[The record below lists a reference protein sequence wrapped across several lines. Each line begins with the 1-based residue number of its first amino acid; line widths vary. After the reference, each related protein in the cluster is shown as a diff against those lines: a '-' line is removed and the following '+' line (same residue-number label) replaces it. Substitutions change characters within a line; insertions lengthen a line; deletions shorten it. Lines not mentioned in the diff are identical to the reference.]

1 MLLREYETIYI
12 LRPDLTDDEITGVK
26 EKVANIFSREEGH
39 VLHQDV
45 WGKKKLSYEIKK
57 QPKGIY
63 VHLSY
68 LGGPATTNEIERNL
82 RLMEPVLKYQTLRV
96 AKDVDVDRRLAERD
110 AEEQSRAAAA
120 ARKEA
125 EEKERAL
132 KAAEI
137 SYPTPVVPD
146 NADAGVSP
154 EWSEPKPAVEPT
166 EEKE

>member
-1 MLLREYETIYI
+1 
-12 LRPDLTDDEITGVK
+12 
-26 EKVANIFSREEGH
+26 
-39 VLHQDV
+39 
-45 WGKKKLSYEIKK
+45 
-57 QPKGIY
+57 
-63 VHLSY
+63 
-68 LGGPATTNEIERNL
+68 
-82 RLMEPVLKYQTLRV
+82 
-96 AKDVDVDRRLAERD
+96 LAERD